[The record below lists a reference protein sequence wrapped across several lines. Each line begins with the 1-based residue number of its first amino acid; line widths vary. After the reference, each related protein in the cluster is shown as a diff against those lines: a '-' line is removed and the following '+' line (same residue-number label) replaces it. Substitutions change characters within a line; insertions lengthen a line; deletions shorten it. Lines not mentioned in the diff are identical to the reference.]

1 MKRCIRVEL
10 VDDVVIESVAFGVTN
25 DMAVDEGSP
34 DDISDDDTGRMQLQ
48 LYT

>member
-1 MKRCIRVEL
+1 VHPVEL

-25 DMAVDEGSP
+25 DMTVDEGSP